1 MRNEGSHLVSG
12 MVFGALIGA
21 CATYLIIK
29 NKGTIKR
36 EFEEVSERVKDGVHE
51 FGHKARE
58 KAEEFGAK
66 AKEKANEF
74 GETAY
79 EKGNKTAAASDYK
92 SQNLNNPSTGK
103 TY

>member
-1 MRNEGSHLVSG
+1 MRNEGSHLMSG
-12 MVFGALIGA
+12 MLFGALIGA

-36 EFEEVSERVKDGVHE
+36 ELEEVSEKVKDGVHE
-51 FGHKARE
+51 FGHKA
-58 KAEEFGAK
+58 
-66 AKEKANEF
+66 KEKANAY

-79 EKGNKTAAASDYK
+79 EKANKTAASSDYK

>member
-1 MRNEGSHLVSG
+1 MKNEGSHLVSG
-12 MVFGALIGA
+12 MVFGALLGA

-29 NKGTIKR
+29 NQGTIKR
-36 EFEEVSERVKDGVHE
+36 EFEHASEKVKEGVHE
-51 FGHKARE
+51 FGRKAKE
-58 KAEEFGAK
+58 KAEEFGER

-79 EKGNKTAAASDYK
+79 EKSNKTAGTSDYK
-92 SQNLNNPSTGK
+92 SQNLNNPTTGK